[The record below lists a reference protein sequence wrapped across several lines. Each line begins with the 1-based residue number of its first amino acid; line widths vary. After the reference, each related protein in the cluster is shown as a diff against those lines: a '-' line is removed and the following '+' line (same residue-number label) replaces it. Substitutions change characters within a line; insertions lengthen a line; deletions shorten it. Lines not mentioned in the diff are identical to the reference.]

1 MSPLIKVPVRFG
13 LIAGLLGLVLV
24 ITLYYLILHPFVV
37 PIYMDF
43 RIFIFGIF
51 IFFTL
56 KELRDWHYGG
66 ILYFWQG
73 LISAFL
79 FTLVFA
85 ATASIGLLIFISL
98 VPEFLQTY
106 ISLTVEQLKQL
117 PADVVEKIGKDV
129 YDRNLALLPATN
141 AIDLASLYF
150 MQSLLISLFI
160 SIILSVILRR
170 QPKT

>member
-1 MSPLIKVPVRFG
+1 MSPLIKVPLRYGAIAGVLG
-13 LIAGLLGLVLV
+13 LILL
-24 ITLYYLILHPFVV
+24 ITLYYLIQHPFLV

-43 RIFIFGIF
+43 RIFLFGIF

-56 KELRDWHYGG
+56 KELRDWHFGG

-73 LISAFL
+73 LVSAFL

-85 ATASIGLLIFISL
+85 TTASVGLLIFTGL
-98 VPEFLQTY
+98 EPEFLQSY
-106 ISLTVEQLKQL
+106 ISLTIEQLKQL

-129 YDRNLALLPATN
+129 YDRNLQLLPATN
-141 AIDLASLYF
+141 AFDLVSLYF